1 MSETNEVKKP
11 ATRKKKTDPAEMP
24 FEEAIARLEVIVK
37 AMESDTV
44 SLDESLALYE
54 EGIALTRRLSRELD
68 EAEQRVQILQRTPDG
83 EIKPA
88 PFTSTED
95 RCHGKYQL

>member
-1 MSETNEVKKP
+1 MSETKKIQNVE
-11 ATRKKKTDPAEMP
+11 DLP
-24 FEEAIARLEVIVK
+24 FEAAIARLEVIVK
-37 AMESDTV
+37 AMEGDSL

-54 EGIALTRRLSRELD
+54 EGVSLTRRLNRELG
-68 EAEQRVQILQRTPDG
+68 EAEQRVQILQRTAEG

-95 RCHGKYQL
+95 

>member
-1 MSETNEVKKP
+1 MSDTNEVKKP
-11 ATRKKKTDPAEMP
+11 ATRRKKPAEAVAEMP
-24 FEEAIARLEVIVK
+24 FEAAIARLEEIVK
-37 AMESDTV
+37 AMEGDAV

-54 EGIALTRRLSRELD
+54 EGVALTRRLTRELD

-88 PFTSTED
+88 PFTSTEE
-95 RCHGKYQL
+95 

>member
-1 MSETNEVKKP
+1 MSEP
-11 ATRKKKTDPAEMP
+11 KTIQSPDGLP
-24 FEEAIARLEVIVK
+24 FEAAMARLEVIVK
-37 AMESDTV
+37 TMEGDNL

-54 EGIALTRRLSRELD
+54 EGVALTRRLNRERT
-68 EAEQRVQILQRTPDG
+68 EAEQRVQILQRTPGG

-95 RCHGKYQL
+95 

>member
-1 MSETNEVKKP
+1 MSDTKKIINP
-11 ATRKKKTDPAEMP
+11 DELS

-37 AMESDTV
+37 TMEGDAV
-44 SLDESLALYE
+44 SLDQSLSLYE
-54 EGIALTRRLSRELD
+54 EGVALTRRLTRELD

-88 PFTSTED
+88 PFASTED
-95 RCHGKYQL
+95 

>member
-1 MSETNEVKKP
+1 MSEPKKIQNP
-11 ATRKKKTDPAEMP
+11 DELS
-24 FEEAIARLEVIVK
+24 FEAAIARLEVIVK
-37 AMESDTV
+37 AMEGDAV

-54 EGIALTRRLSRELD
+54 EGVALARRLNRELE
-68 EAEQRVQILQRTPDG
+68 EAEQRVMILQRTPDG

-95 RCHGKYQL
+95 

>member
-1 MSETNEVKKP
+1 MSEPKKIQN
-11 ATRKKKTDPAEMP
+11 TAELP
-24 FEEAIARLEVIVK
+24 FEAAIARLEVIVK
-37 AMESDTV
+37 AMEGDAV

-54 EGIALTRRLSRELD
+54 EGVALVRRLNRELE

-88 PFTSTED
+88 PFASTED
-95 RCHGKYQL
+95 

>member
-1 MSETNEVKKP
+1 MSETKKIQNVE
-11 ATRKKKTDPAEMP
+11 DLP
-24 FEEAIARLEVIVK
+24 FEAAIARLEVIVK
-37 AMESDTV
+37 AMEGDSL

-54 EGIALTRRLSRELD
+54 EGVALTRRLNRELG
-68 EAEQRVQILQRTPDG
+68 EAEQRVQILQRTAEG

-95 RCHGKYQL
+95 

>member
-1 MSETNEVKKP
+1 MSETNQVKIS
-11 ATRKKKTDPAEMP
+11 ADLP

-37 AMESDTV
+37 AMEGDAV
-44 SLDESLALYE
+44 SLDESLSLYE
-54 EGIALTRRLSRELD
+54 EGVALVRRLSRELD
-68 EAEQRVQILQRTPDG
+68 EAEQRVMILQRTSDG

-95 RCHGKYQL
+95 

>member
-1 MSETNEVKKP
+1 MSEPKTIQSP
-11 ATRKKKTDPAEMP
+11 ADLP
-24 FEEAIARLEVIVK
+24 FEEAMTRLDAIVRR
-37 AMESDTV
+37 MEGDTV

-54 EGIALTRRLSRELD
+54 EGIALVRRLTRELD

-95 RCHGKYQL
+95 

>member
-1 MSETNEVKKP
+1 MSETHEVKKP
-11 ATRKKKTDPAEMP
+11 ASRKKKLPSADLP

-37 AMESDTV
+37 SMEGDTV
-44 SLDESLALYE
+44 SLDENLALYE
-54 EGIALTRRLSRELD
+54 EGVALVRRLNRELE
-68 EAEQRVQILQRTPDG
+68 EAEQRVMILQKTPDG

-95 RCHGKYQL
+95 

>member
-1 MSETNEVKKP
+1 MSETVEVKKS
-11 ATRKKKTDPAEMP
+11 AARKKKPADGVADLP
-24 FEEAIARLEVIVK
+24 FEAAIARLEEIVK
-37 AMESDTV
+37 AMEGDTV

-54 EGIALTRRLSRELD
+54 EGVALTRRLNRELE
-68 EAEQRVQILQRTPDG
+68 EAEQRVMILQKTPDG

-95 RCHGKYQL
+95 